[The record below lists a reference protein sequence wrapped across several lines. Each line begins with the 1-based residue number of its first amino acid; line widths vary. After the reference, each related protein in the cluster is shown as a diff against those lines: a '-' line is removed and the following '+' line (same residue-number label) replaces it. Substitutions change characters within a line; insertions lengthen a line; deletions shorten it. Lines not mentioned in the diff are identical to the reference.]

1 MNKEELAAESVL
13 LQRIFSCSLRQNFSK
28 KLVESQSPYLYI
40 YIEVILDNR
49 LLLTAWLFLDR
60 CEALATDFLLT
71 LLFYPL
77 QRNFIIRRN
86 INDIET
92 I

>member
-1 MNKEELAAESVL
+1 MNKEELAAEAVL

-40 YIEVILDNR
+40 YIEVILNNR
-49 LLLTAWLFLDR
+49 LLTAWLFLDR
-60 CEALATDFLLT
+60 CEGLATDFLLT

-86 INDIET
+86 INAIET
-92 I
+92 V